1 MILVYFILL
10 AIPLSFFCGGRLKY
24 IADHPMRLIF
34 LPPLAFA
41 LEAAAPLLRDRI
53 PLPVSQWVWIV
64 VLVEY
69 ILLFLF
75 CFLNWKTKA
84 VRLIALACFLNFFV
98 ILWYG
103 FRMPVAPIIHDNPL
117 MASFVTR
124 IESGDLFEYVLVP
137 YGSPFL
143 FLGDAIRLPFIRSGL
158 ASIGDV
164 FLGAGVAWLIFSWMR
179 PFPIKRE
186 KRARRI

>member
-10 AIPLSFFCGGRLKY
+10 AIPLSFLCGGRLKY
-24 IADHPMRLIF
+24 IAEHPMRLIF

-41 LEAAAPLLRDRI
+41 LEAAAPLLRGRI
-53 PLPVSQWVWIV
+53 PLPESQWLWIA
-64 VLVEY
+64 VLAEY
-69 ILLFLF
+69 LLLFLF
-75 CFLNWKTKA
+75 CMLNWKTKA

-98 ILWYG
+98 IVWYG
-103 FRMPVAPIIHDNPL
+103 FRMPVAPIIHDYAP

-143 FLGDAIRLPFIRSGL
+143 FLGDAIVIPFVHSGL
-158 ASIGDV
+158 ASIGDI
-164 FLGAGVAWLIFSWMR
+164 FLGAGVGWLIFSWMR
-179 PFPIKRE
+179 PLPARKAHRVR
-186 KRARRI
+186 RA